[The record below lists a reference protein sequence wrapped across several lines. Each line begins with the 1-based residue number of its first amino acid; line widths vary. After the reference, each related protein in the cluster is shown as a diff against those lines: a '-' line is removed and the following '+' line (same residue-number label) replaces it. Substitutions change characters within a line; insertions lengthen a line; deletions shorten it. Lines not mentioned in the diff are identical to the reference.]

1 MTQTTLDGVA
11 RRQAAERA
19 AKVALRDASGDAL
32 TYAEL
37 EERACRVANA
47 LAGSGIA
54 PGQRVAWL
62 GKNTLAYFEYLLG
75 AAKAGAVMVPMNW
88 RFAAPE
94 IEYLVQDSQAPLIV
108 AEPEFANKLESSAHG
123 RQVLFAGGGEHTYAA
138 WRDAA
143 PASDPGLRGRDADAV
158 LQLYTSGTTGRPKG
172 AVLTNASLFGLRT
185 AMADLIEPWYRWSAD
200 DVSLIAMPVAHIS
213 GTGWGIWTLQH
224 GATGVVA
231 REFDPHAI
239 FDLLTKH
246 RISKIMMVPT
256 AMQIAVR
263 HPGARGAD
271 FSFLSYI
278 YYGGSPIPPD
288 LLRECMDVFGC
299 GFVQMY
305 GMTETSGT
313 IVALAPEDHGGA
325 GNVRTG
331 SVGRALPGVELKIVD
346 SAGRELPAGQAGEIA
361 TRSIAN
367 MAGYFNQPET
377 TAETIDAAGWLRT
390 GDAGFIDADG
400 YVYLRDRIKDLIIS
414 GGENVYPVEV
424 ENALRGHPDVADV
437 AVIGLPDDKWG
448 ERVVAVIVAKP
459 GTAPSKDSI
468 VAWSRER
475 IAAYKSPKLVEFVA
489 ELPRNASGKV
499 LRRELRERF
508 RAPPK

>member
-1 MTQTTLDGVA
+1 MTQTTLDDLA
-11 RRQAAERA
+11 RRHATERGG
-19 AKVALRDASGDAL
+19 KVALRDSSGDAL

-37 EERACRVANA
+37 ERRACRVANA
-47 LAGSGIA
+47 LIAAGVA
-54 PGQRVAWL
+54 RGQRVAWL
-62 GKNTLAYFEYLLG
+62 GKNTLTYFEYLLG

-94 IEYLVQDSQAPLIV
+94 IEYLVQDSQAPLVIV
-108 AEPEFANKLESSAHG
+108 EPEFSAKLESSAAG
-123 RQVLFAGGGEHTYAA
+123 RRILVAGGPQDAYVA

-143 PASDPGLRGRDADAV
+143 PSTDPDRRGSAADAV

-172 AVLTNASLFGLRT
+172 AVLTNASLFGLRA
-185 AMADLIEPWYRWSAD
+185 AMADRIPPWYRWSAD

-213 GTGWGIWTLQH
+213 GTGWGLWTLQH

-263 HPGARGAD
+263 HPGARTAD

-288 LLRECMDVFGC
+288 LLRECMAVFGC

-313 IVALAPEDHGGA
+313 IVALAPEDHGGT
-325 GNVRTG
+325 GGDHSG

-346 SAGRELPAGQAGEIA
+346 SVGRELPVGESGEIA

-367 MAGYFNQPET
+367 MAGYYNRPDA
-377 TAETIDAAGWLRT
+377 TAETIDADGWLRT
-390 GDAGFIDADG
+390 GDAGFVDTGG
-400 YVYLRDRIKDLIIS
+400 YVHLRDRVKDMIIS

-424 ENALRGHPDVADV
+424 ENALRGHPEVADV
-437 AVIGLPDDKWG
+437 AVIGVADDKWG
-448 ERVVAVIVAKP
+448 ERVVAVIVPKA
-459 GTAPSKDSI
+459 GTTPTRDSI

-475 IAAYKSPKLVEFVA
+475 IAAYKSPKTVEFVA

-499 LRRELRERF
+499 LRRELRVQF
-508 RAPPK
+508 RATPK